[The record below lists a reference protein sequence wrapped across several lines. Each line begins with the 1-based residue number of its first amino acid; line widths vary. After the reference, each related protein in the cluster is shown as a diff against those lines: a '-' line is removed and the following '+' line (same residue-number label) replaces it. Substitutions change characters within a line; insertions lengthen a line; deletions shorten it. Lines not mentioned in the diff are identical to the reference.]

1 MTCLPLTV
9 RATPL
14 RSPAMP
20 PSCPSRTLSISTE
33 KVDISMNAVRMGRM
47 GLPYEGRRRLME
59 ESIGFVEQSDRLSA
73 AFARAIGLT
82 PREAEIFLL
91 LARGRS
97 MPRIAHELV
106 LAEGTVKTHVRHI
119 YQKADV
125 SRRQELID
133 RYSAFLN
140 EARQTH

>member
-1 MTCLPLTV
+1 
-9 RATPL
+9 
-14 RSPAMP
+14 
-20 PSCPSRTLSISTE
+20 
-33 KVDISMNAVRMGRM
+33 
-47 GLPYEGRRRLME
+47 ME

-91 LARGRS
+91 LARERS